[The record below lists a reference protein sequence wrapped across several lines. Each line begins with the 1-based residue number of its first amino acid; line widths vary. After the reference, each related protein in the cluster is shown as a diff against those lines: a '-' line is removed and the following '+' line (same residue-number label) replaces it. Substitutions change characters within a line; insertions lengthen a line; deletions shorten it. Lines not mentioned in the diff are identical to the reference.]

1 MGKTPVT
8 GLQQLMPTE
17 VIAGQTTFSALTAV
31 TFPFQGAFS
40 CTIKHRRIPS
50 SAALVEGC
58 QGRSGWTHAVR
69 GDGAS
74 SNHKQGPGRSL
85 EHPGPRL
92 EVPMEMPS
100 FRKCWGRDEMHQA
113 IPRANTNEHINERIK
128 KGWGRVS
135 PTPSPAVIAPVLR
148 GVASFG

>member
-1 MGKTPVT
+1 MGKTPVA

-69 GDGAS
+69 GVGAS

-100 FRKCWGRDEMHQA
+100 LRKCWGRDKMHQA
-113 IPRANTNEHINERIK
+113 IP
-128 KGWGRVS
+128 V
-135 PTPSPAVIAPVLR
+135 PTLMSTSMRGLR
-148 GVASFG
+148 RDGDVFLPLPLLQ